1 MACNPSI
8 GGTAKGQLVR
18 EIDAMGGVMGKMAD
32 KTAIQTKLLNKAKGP
47 AVYSPRAQ
55 IDRHA
60 ASYNGVRA
68 EISAFQVGDMHASA
82 LSLAVP
88 RSFSH
93 QLRHRAVQAGAFG
106 DAVAV
111 APVRGG
117 NIIRVVK
124 QRANSGGNRFLSD
137 AEMHGA
143 AEPVRLEQAERFFLE
158 ASDFIHCL
166 IDRSD

>member
-1 MACNPSI
+1 MNAVQRREALSRCLTETPCPVSATALAQRFSLSRQI
-8 GGTAKGQLVR
+8 GMLQLRR
-18 EIDAMGGVMGKMAD
+18 ERSA
-32 KTAIQTKLLNKAKGP
+32 
-47 AVYSPRAQ
+47 YS
-55 IDRHA
+55 DRHA

-68 EISAFQVGDMHASA
+68 EISALQIGDMHASA
-82 LSLAVP
+82 FSLAVS

-93 QLRHRAVQAGAFG
+93 QLRHRAVKARAFG

-111 APVRGG
+111 ASVRGG
-117 NIIRVVK
+117 DIIRVVK

-158 ASDFIHCL
+158 ASDFIHYL
-166 IDRSD
+166 INPQSARPV